1 MRLSKLK
8 KFLAKSSTKLALYSI
23 ITVAILTVILNLSQI
38 LQPLELAIY
47 DFNFLLRPTESTDE
61 RVVVVEWSESSI
73 QSLKETIIS
82 DYTLARVVKKIA
94 QQQPK
99 IIGLDIYRDIPVSS
113 PQLSDEE
120 NIQASN
126 SLSELFNTTNNLIG
140 IEKVIEP
147 IVNPPNI
154 LSQHTQTAASDI
166 PVDID
171 RVIRRT
177 YIYPQ
182 LDEQGISAGLPSL
195 GARLGYEYLA
205 ALNFSA
211 T

>member
-1 MRLSKLK
+1 M
-8 KFLAKSSTKLALYSI
+8 AKSSTKLALYSI

-126 SLSELFNTTNNLIG
+126 S
-140 IEKVIEP
+140 
-147 IVNPPNI
+147 
-154 LSQHTQTAASDI
+154 
-166 PVDID
+166 
-171 RVIRRT
+171 
-177 YIYPQ
+177 
-182 LDEQGISAGLPSL
+182 
-195 GARLGYEYLA
+195 
-205 ALNFSA
+205 
-211 T
+211 